1 MRRILIDDSIRAIA
15 EKYKIQLDKGKGK
28 YNSPRKNLNT
38 LKNDLRL
45 DAKQKKYVELI
56 IDKWEKLILLEPPF
70 DRTISEFEK
79 IYSADEVSQVEINCG
94 SPKDGIKF
102 YKKVVDAMRYD
113 YVQETIYKDI
123 VKKLGIRTCVYCN
136 AQYAFSYSLGNDDFI
151 NYEIEHWMPKSKYPY
166 LCTSFFNLQPS
177 CPKCNKMKSN
187 KDDILPFCLFTHN
200 VEDLNPFEFSV
211 DKGSCALFLATNDKE
226 KLRISF
232 KAKDEQLGE
241 NMNILFHITTQYQAH
256 KDIVEELIWKQKI
269 YNQTILDI
277 YRDSFKSLGFRK
289 SDFNRFILSN
299 YDMEEDILKRPLSK
313 MMQDIAKQLGIVK

>member
-1 MRRILIDDSIRAIA
+1 MRRIFIDERIRAIA
-15 EKYKIQLDKGKGK
+15 KHYKTQLECGNRNYKTPLQKL
-28 YNSPRKNLNT
+28 ST
-38 LKNDLRL
+38 LKNDPRL
-45 DAKQKKYVELI
+45 DADQKMYVELI
-56 IDKWEKLILLEPPF
+56 IDKWDELILLEPPF
-70 DRTISEFEK
+70 NGMISEFER
-79 IYSADEVSQVEINCG
+79 IYTADDVSQVEIN
-94 SPKDGIKF
+94 SDFPKGGIKF

-211 DKGSCALFLATNDKE
+211 EKGSCALFLVTNDKE
-226 KLRISF
+226 KLKISF
-232 KAKDEQLGE
+232 DAKDEKLRE
-241 NMNILFHITTQYQAH
+241 NMNNLFHITTQYQAH

-269 YNQTILDI
+269 YNHIILDI
-277 YRDSFKSLGFRK
+277 YKDSFKSLGFRK

-299 YDMEEDILKRPLSK
+299 YDMKEDILKRPLSK
-313 MMQDIAKQLGIVK
+313 MMQDIAKQLGIIK

>member
-15 EKYKIQLDKGKGK
+15 NDFKTKLECGKEN
-28 YNSPRKNLNT
+28 YISPREKLMS
-38 LKNDLRL
+38 LKKDPRL

-56 IDKWEKLILLEPPF
+56 IDKWDELILLEPPF
-70 DRTISEFEK
+70 NRMISEFEK
-79 IYSADEVSQVEINCG
+79 IYNADEISQVEINSN
-94 SPKDGIKF
+94 SPNGGIKF

-113 YVQETIYKDI
+113 YVQETIYKNVI
-123 VKKLGIRTCVYCN
+123 KKLGIRTCVYCN
-136 AQYAFSYSLGNDDFI
+136 AQYAFSYSLGKENFI
-151 NYEIEHWMPKSKYPY
+151 NYEIDHWMPKSKYPY

-177 CPKCNKMKSN
+177 CPKCNKMKSQR
-187 KDDILPFCLFTHN
+187 DDILPFCLFTHN
-200 VEDLNPFEFSV
+200 AEDLNPFEFSV
-211 DKGSCALFLATNDKE
+211 DNGSCAMFLATNDKE

-241 NMNILFHITTQYQAH
+241 NMNNLFHITTQYQAH

-269 YNQTILDI
+269 YNHIILDI
-277 YRDSFKSLGFRK
+277 YRDSFKSLDFRN

-313 MMQDIAKQLGIVK
+313 MMQDIAKQLGIIE